1 MKLSLFILSAASVVP
16 VPGLELGQEEA
27 SLRTSH
33 CDECLEDSLE
43 ASLKDSLEASL
54 RTSHCDECLEVTVS
68 SSAGAA
74 QRHPHM

>member
-16 VPGLELGQEEA
+16 APGLERGQEEA

-33 CDECLEDSLE
+33 CDQCLE
-43 ASLKDSLEASL
+43 DSLEASL